1 MTNNRKVE
9 PIGGPPSDVEQLKI
23 ESNYLRGS
31 LVESLENRITGGLS
45 ELDNRLLKFHGSYMQ
60 DDRDVRNER
69 QKQKLE
75 PAFQFMLRVV
85 TPGGV
90 TTPKQWLVMD
100 ELAHKYGSG
109 TLRFTTRQAFQL
121 HGVLKF
127 NLKETIK
134 DINDSL
140 LTTLAACGD
149 VNRNVM
155 CHPNPEQSDVHTEI
169 FKWSQ
174 EITRHLAPR
183 TPAYHEIWL
192 DGEKV
197 VDSLELAK
205 AEVSAATAEAS
216 TVVKVSSEE
225 AKAVTAGVDP
235 VEPIYGPVYL
245 PRKFK
250 IGIAVPPSNDVDV
263 YSQDLGYI
271 AIVEKGK
278 LIGFNVT
285 VGGGM
290 GMTHGD
296 TNTYPQLGRVIG
308 FITPEQVVDIAE
320 KTVTI
325 QRDYG
330 NRSVRKYARFKYTID
345 RHGLEWFVDELQ
357 LRLGWKLEPARPFQF
372 DSNGDRYGWKKD
384 KNGRWNVTL
393 YIQSGRIIDQ
403 EGNQLMTGLREIAK
417 ILTGDFRL
425 TANQNLM
432 IAGITSAK
440 KPKIETLL
448 KQYGISV
455 GEEHSAIRRSS
466 LSCVALPT
474 CGLAMAEA
482 ERYMPT
488 LIDKLEPIMEEVGLR
503 DEEINIRMT
512 GCPNGCARPALG
524 EISFIGKS
532 PGKYNMYMG
541 AGFSGDRLSK
551 LFRENVDE
559 AEILDTLKPIIHR
572 YAEEREQNEHFGDFV
587 IRTGYV
593 KAVASGLDFH
603 N

>member
-1 MTNNRKVE
+1 MAKNHKVE
-9 PIGGPPSDVEQLKI
+9 PIGGPPSDVEHLKL

-31 LVESLENRITGGLS
+31 LTESLSNRITGGLP

-60 DDRDVRNER
+60 DDRDYRNER

-75 PAFQFMLRVV
+75 PYFQFMLRVV

-90 TTPKQWLVMD
+90 ATPEQWLVMD
-100 ELAHKYGSG
+100 SLADKYGTGS
-109 TLRFTTRQAFQL
+109 LKLTTRQAFQL
-121 HGVLKF
+121 HGVLKW
-127 NLKETIK
+127 NLKNTIQE
-134 DINDSL
+134 IHQAM

-149 VNRNVM
+149 VSRNVM
-155 CHPNPEQSDVHTEI
+155 CNPNPYQSELHKEV
-169 FKWSQ
+169 FYWSQ
-174 EITRHLAPR
+174 QLTSHLAPK

-197 VDSLELAK
+197 VDG
-205 AEVSAATAEAS
+205 AEQGE
-216 TVVKVSSEE
+216 
-225 AKAVTAGVDP
+225 

-263 YSQDLGYI
+263 YSQDLGFI
-271 AIVEKGK
+271 AIVGEDGK
-278 LIGFNVT
+278 LAGFNVS

-296 TNTYPQLGRVIG
+296 TATYPQLAKVIG
-308 FITPEQVVDIAE
+308 FITPDKVLDLAE
-320 KTVTI
+320 KVVTI

-345 RHGLEWFVDELQ
+345 RHGLPWFIDELQ
-357 LRLGWKLEPARPFQF
+357 DRLGWELSPAREFHF
-372 DSNGDRYGWKKD
+372 EHTGDRYGWIKGTDGKW
-384 KNGRWNVTL
+384 NLNLYVQAGRVVDT
-393 YIQSGRIIDQ
+393 
-403 EGNQLMTGLREIAK
+403 EGNKLRTALREIAK
-417 ILTGDFRL
+417 IHTGDFRL
-425 TANQNLM
+425 TANQNLV
-432 IAGITSAK
+432 IANVTPQK
-440 KPKIETLL
+440 KTKIVALL
-448 KQYGISV
+448 KEYGIAE
-455 GEEHSAIRRSS
+455 GTQYSALRRSA

-482 ERYMPT
+482 ERYLPS
-488 LIDKLEPIMEEVGLR
+488 LIDRLEPVLAEAGLQ
-503 DEEINIRMT
+503 DKEINIRMT

-551 LFRENVDE
+551 MYKENIGEDE
-559 AEILDTLKPIIHR
+559 IMDTLTPILHR
-572 YAEEREQNEHFGDFV
+572 YAAERNQGEHFGDFV
-587 IRTGYV
+587 IRAGYV
-593 KAVASGLDFH
+593 KAVTDGTNFH
-603 N
+603 E

>member
-1 MTNNRKVE
+1 MAKNHKVE
-9 PIGGPPSDVEQLKI
+9 PIGGPPSDVEHLKL

-31 LVESLENRITGGLS
+31 LTDSLSNRITGGLP

-60 DDRDVRNER
+60 DDRDYRNER

-75 PAFQFMLRVV
+75 PYFQFMLRVV

-90 TTPKQWLVMD
+90 ATPEQWLVMD
-100 ELAHKYGSG
+100 SLADKYGTGS
-109 TLRFTTRQAFQL
+109 LKLTTRQAFQL
-121 HGVLKF
+121 HGVLKW
-127 NLKETIK
+127 NLKHTIQE
-134 DINDSL
+134 IHQAM

-149 VNRNVM
+149 VSRNVM
-155 CHPNPEQSDVHTEI
+155 CNPNPYQSELHSEV
-169 FKWSQ
+169 FYWSQ
-174 EITRHLAPR
+174 QLTSHLAPK

-197 VDSLELAK
+197 VDSTEQ
-205 AEVSAATAEAS
+205 E
-216 TVVKVSSEE
+216 
-225 AKAVTAGVDP
+225 GVE

-263 YSQDLGYI
+263 YSQDLGFI
-271 AIVEKGK
+271 AIVGEDGK
-278 LIGFNVT
+278 LAGFNVS

-296 TNTYPQLGRVIG
+296 TATYPQLAKVIG
-308 FITPEQVVDIAE
+308 FVTPDQVLDLAE
-320 KTVTI
+320 KVVTI

-345 RHGLEWFVDELQ
+345 RHGMPWFIDELQ
-357 LRLGWKLEPARPFQF
+357 DRLGWELAPAREFHF
-372 DSNGDRYGWKKD
+372 EHTGDRYGWIKGKD
-384 KNGRWNVTL
+384 GKWNLNLYVQAGRVVDTEDNKLRTA
-393 YIQSGRIIDQ
+393 
-403 EGNQLMTGLREIAK
+403 LREIAK
-417 ILTGDFRL
+417 IHTGDFRL
-425 TANQNLM
+425 TANQNLV
-432 IAGITSAK
+432 IANVTTQK
-440 KPKIETLL
+440 KTKIVALL
-448 KQYGISV
+448 KEYGIAE
-455 GEEHSAIRRSS
+455 GTQYSALRRSA

-482 ERYMPT
+482 ERYLPS
-488 LIDKLEPIMEEVGLR
+488 LIDRLEPVLAEAGLR
-503 DEEINIRMT
+503 DKEINIRMT

-551 LFRENVDE
+551 MYKENIGEDE
-559 AEILDTLKPIIHR
+559 IMDTLTPIIHR
-572 YAEEREQNEHFGDFV
+572 YAAERNNGEHFGDFV
-587 IRTGYV
+587 IRAGYV
-593 KAVASGLDFH
+593 KPVTDGTNFH
-603 N
+603 E

>member
-1 MTNNRKVE
+1 MAKNHKVE
-9 PIGGPPSDVEQLKI
+9 PIGGPPSDVEELKR

-31 LVESLENRITGGLS
+31 MTDSLNNRVTGGLP

-60 DDRDVRNER
+60 DDRDHRNER

-75 PAFQFMLRVV
+75 PYYQFMLRVV
-85 TPGGV
+85 IPGGV
-90 TTPKQWLVMD
+90 STSAQWLVMD
-100 ELAHKYGSG
+100 ELADKYGTGS
-109 TLRFTTRQAFQL
+109 LRLTTRQTFQL
-121 HGVLKF
+121 HGVLKW
-127 NLKETIK
+127 NLKNTIR
-134 DINDSL
+134 DINDAL
-140 LTTLAACGD
+140 MTTLAACGD
-149 VNRNVM
+149 VSRNVM
-155 CHPNPEQSDVHTEI
+155 CNPNPYQSDIHSEI
-169 FKWSQ
+169 SYWAQQLSS
-174 EITRHLAPR
+174 HLAPK

-197 VDSLELAK
+197 IDSLENNK
-205 AEVSAATAEAS
+205 EA
-216 TVVKVSSEE
+216 VE
-225 AKAVTAGVDP
+225 

-250 IGIAVPPSNDVDV
+250 IGIAVPPSNDIDV

-271 AIVEKGK
+271 AIVENDK
-278 LIGFNVT
+278 LVGFNVC

-296 TNTYPQLGRVIG
+296 TATYPQLARVIG
-308 FITPEQVVDIAE
+308 FVTPDRILELAE

-330 NRSVRKYARFKYTID
+330 NRSVRKNARFKYTID

-357 LRLGWKLEPARPFQF
+357 ERLGWELEPAREFKF
-372 DSNGDRYGWKKD
+372 DHTGDRYGWIKGKGG
-384 KNGRWNVTL
+384 KWNLTL
-393 YIQSGRIIDQ
+393 YVQSGRIADT
-403 EGNQLMTGLREIAK
+403 EGYKLRTALREVAK
-417 ILTGDFRL
+417 IHTGDFRL
-425 TANQNLM
+425 TANQNLI
-432 IAGITSAK
+432 IANVTSQK
-440 KPKIETLL
+440 KTKIVALL
-448 KQYGISV
+448 NEYGISE
-455 GEEHSAIRRSS
+455 GLEHAAIRRSS

-482 ERYMPT
+482 ERYLPT
-488 LIDKLEPIMEEVGLR
+488 LIDKLEPILEQAGLR

-524 EISFIGKS
+524 EIAFIGKA

-551 LFRENVDE
+551 LYRENIGE
-559 AEILDTLKPIIHR
+559 EEIIDTLAPIINR
-572 YAEEREQNEHFGDFV
+572 YAAERDQGEHFGDFV

-593 KAVASGLDFH
+593 EPVTNGMNFH
-603 N
+603 S